1 MCRSGCKTK
10 CASTCRLSKTAK
22 VSKAIYLVVLSCH
35 ALMCKSL
42 AHAIKCF
49 GLCRHQISSEEKQK
63 TSEAAAEPAVHI
75 AAAEPTVLAA
85 AAEPA
90 AATAVSTNDAGK

>member
-1 MCRSGCKTK
+1 MPSSVLGC
-10 CASTCRLSKTAK
+10 
-22 VSKAIYLVVLSCH
+22 VG
-35 ALMCKSL
+35 
-42 AHAIKCF
+42 IKF
-49 GLCRHQISSEEKQK
+49 PQKKKQK
-63 TSEAAAEPAVHI
+63 TSEAAAEPAVLI

>member
-1 MCRSGCKTK
+1 
-10 CASTCRLSKTAK
+10 
-22 VSKAIYLVVLSCH
+22 
-35 ALMCKSL
+35 MCKSF

-49 GLCRHQISSEEKQK
+49 GLCRHQFSSEE
-63 TSEAAAEPAVHI
+63 EAEDLSAAEPAVL
-75 AAAEPTVLAA
+75 AAAAKPAVLVA